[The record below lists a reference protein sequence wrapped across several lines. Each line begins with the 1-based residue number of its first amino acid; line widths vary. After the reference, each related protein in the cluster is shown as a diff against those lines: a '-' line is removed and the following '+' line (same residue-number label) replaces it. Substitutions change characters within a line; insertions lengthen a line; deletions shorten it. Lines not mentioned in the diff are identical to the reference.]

1 MPKLKNLDLEISNP
15 CNERCIHC
23 YRTCEHT
30 KRGFLSVEEVKK
42 IFGAIRFIRDEK
54 INVLLTGGE
63 TLLNRDWRKIFVYS
77 MEQNARVSLFT
88 NGTLMSDDDVQFLAK
103 FKDSPYFKEVQ
114 VSLYSLQPEIHDAI
128 TGLNGSCEKTLKTI
142 HALKSAGIRFF
153 VSSPVMKNNMRTI
166 PDVMRYMDNNDICGG
181 VNLFIFPNSD
191 YEGKNIGHRL
201 SVENLEAFYAETAK
215 NNFELGYVWGFN
227 RQREHIL
234 ESLFYEYAAM
244 GLLISGDGNIYPM
257 IGWYEKLGNIR
268 KDSIENIF
276 LNNPLLKICRQIKIG
291 DFKECRECDDVGYCS
306 FCPTSH
312 LTANKG
318 QLGKLNRDYCN
329 YVHLIRQMAER
340 RDATKA
346 KMRKG

>member
-15 CNERCIHC
+15 CNEHCIHC

-30 KRGFLSVEEVKK
+30 KRGFLSIEEVKK
-42 IFGAIRFIRDEK
+42 IFDAIRFIRDEK

-63 TLLNRDWRKIFVYS
+63 ALLNRDWRKILICS
-77 MEQNARVSLFT
+77 IEENARVSLFT
-88 NGTLMSDDDVQFLAK
+88 NGTLMNDDDVRFLAK
-103 FKDSPYFKEVQ
+103 FKDNPLFKEVQ
-114 VSLYSLQPEIHDAI
+114 ISLYSLQPEIHDAI
-128 TGLNGSCEKTLKTI
+128 TGLKGSCEKSLKTI
-142 HALKSAGIRFF
+142 NALKSAGIRVF
-153 VSSPVMKNNMRTI
+153 VSSPVMKTNKATI
-166 PDVMRYMDNNDICGG
+166 PALMRYMDNAGIGNCA
-181 VNLFIFPNSD
+181 NLFIFENSD
-191 YEGKNIGHRL
+191 YKSRNIAHRL
-201 SVENLEAFYAETAK
+201 SVEDLEAFYAETSK

-227 RQREHIL
+227 RHREHIL

-244 GLLISGDGNIYPM
+244 GLLISGDGNIFPM
-257 IGWYEKLGNIR
+257 IGWYEKLGNIS

-276 LNNPLLKICRQIKIG
+276 LNNLLLKKCRQIKVG
-291 DFKECRECDDVGYCS
+291 DFLECRECGDIGYCS

-340 RDATKA
+340 RDAAKA
-346 KMRKG
+346 EMNKG